1 MNQLTATGSTVEEAV
16 QSALSELQTT
26 EDQVDVDVLDEGKK
40 GFLGFGAKPA
50 IVKVTKKKDLEQETA
65 TYIQKVAAQMG
76 LTVKVETKRS
86 SRDIFAEISGDD
98 IAKLIGKRGQT
109 LNALQYLTQ
118 VAINRETDQFVSVML
133 DAEGYRDRRKET
145 LKQLAERKAY
155 QALTRSRQV
164 ELEPM
169 PSFERK
175 IIHTALQKDSRVETD
190 SAGKEPNR
198 SVVIRPVNHKE

>member
-1 MNQLTATGSTVEEAV
+1 MNQLTATRSTVKEAV
-16 QSALSELQTT
+16 QSALSELQAT

-50 IVKVTKKKDLEQETA
+50 IVKVTKKKDLEQQTA

-76 LTVKVETKRS
+76 LTVKVETKRN
-86 SRDIFAEISGDD
+86 SRDIHAEISGND

-133 DAEGYRDRRKET
+133 DAEGYRERRKET
-145 LKQLAERKAY
+145 LKQLAERKAH

-169 PSFERK
+169 PSYERK
-175 IIHTALQKDSRVETD
+175 IIHAALHRDSRVETD

-198 SVVIRPVNHKE
+198 SVVIRPAK